1 MECSRAYLGLADTMM
16 DEWMDR
22 YKDDQMESEKKMSEM
37 CAHTDFSTKP

>member
-22 YKDDQMESEKKMSEM
+22 YKDDQMESEKKKNEWNV
-37 CAHTDFSTKP
+37 CTYWF